1 MSGVEN
7 ANKEYRTDAGSPAGQ
22 GPESSGPE
30 SSGITTQTVSKPCFQ
45 AAAGQASQDT
55 ERTSGARADCGLLPI
70 CVTSPPPSLLL
81 VKDSPLVFPTHCLHT
96 REVSGMGWMLSCVCR
111 KETFVS

>member
-30 SSGITTQTVSKPCFQ
+30 SSGPESSDITTQTVSKLCFQ

-81 VKDSPLVFPTHCLHT
+81 VNDSPLVFPTHCLHT
-96 REVSGMGWMLSCVCR
+96 RGCFRDGLDAVLCV
-111 KETFVS
+111 